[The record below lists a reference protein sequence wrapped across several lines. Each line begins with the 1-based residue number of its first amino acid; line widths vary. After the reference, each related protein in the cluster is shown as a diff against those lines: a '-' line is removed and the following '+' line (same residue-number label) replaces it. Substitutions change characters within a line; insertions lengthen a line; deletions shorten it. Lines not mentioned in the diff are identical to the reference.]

1 MNAKPMSGLC
11 PCGSQRS
18 YSDCC
23 EPYVT
28 NTKVAPTA
36 EALMRSR
43 YVAYY
48 NGNVDYLVAT
58 RHPSKRQFDDRIN
71 LVKSVKS
78 TVWETLT
85 VVSTHQ
91 GRKTDTS
98 GYVEFMAV
106 HSQPEWGQ
114 LHERSRFVKE
124 NGRWFYV
131 DGEMLPPILPKR
143 NQPCWCGSGKKF
155 KHCHG

>member
-1 MNAKPMSGLC
+1 MPSDQCL
-11 PCGSQRS
+11 CGSTYTYRN
-18 YSDCC
+18 CC
-23 EPYVT
+23 EPYLIKA
-28 NTKVAPTA
+28 NMAPTA

-43 YVAYY
+43 YVAYCQ
-48 NGNVDYLVAT
+48 GNVEYLMAT
-58 RHPSKRQFDDRIN
+58 RHPSKRRFDDRIN
-71 LVKSVKS
+71 LTKSIKA
-78 TVWETLT
+78 TVWESLCVIGTK
-85 VVSTHQ
+85 Q
-91 GRKTDTS
+91 GRENHKT

-106 HSQPEWGQ
+106 YSQPEWGQ
-114 LHERSRFVKE
+114 LHENSKFIKE

>member
-1 MNAKPMSGLC
+1 MSSNLC
-11 PCGSQRS
+11 PCGSQQS
-18 YSDCC
+18 YGSCC
-23 EPYVT
+23 EPFLV
-28 NTKVAPTA
+28 NASVAPTA

-43 YVAYY
+43 YVAYCK
-48 NGNVDYLVAT
+48 GNVNYLVDT

-71 LVKSVKS
+71 LIRSVRS
-78 TVWETLT
+78 TVWEYLT
-85 VVSTHQ
+85 VVRTQQ
-91 GRKTDTS
+91 GGKNHTN

-114 LHERSRFVKE
+114 LHERSRFIKE
-124 NGRWFYV
+124 NNRWFYV